1 MIKEHGGNIYGQ
13 SSSIIDFSANIN
25 PLGMPAKVK
34 KAVMESIEKSDIY
47 PDPECVSLRK
57 SISDYEEVPYKKI
70 VCGNGAADL
79 IYRIVSALKPKEAL
93 ITAPAFG
100 EYRKALSEYGCKISE
115 YLLYEDNDFIVDSKI
130 VSCINDRTDI
140 VFLCNPNNPT
150 GRLIP
155 CDVLE
160 MIAKR
165 CIETGTILV
174 SDECFIGF
182 TGKEE
187 THSLKKFFNDNCI
200 ILKAFT
206 KLFAC
211 AGLRAGYAVFGNSDL
226 AEKVRGTGQYWSV
239 SVPAQAVGIAAFQC
253 DDFVKKTIEYICSE
267 RKYLE
272 EQLTECGI
280 RFFSSEANYILIK
293 SFAGLD
299 DMLLNSG
306 IMIRNCGNYR
316 GLSNVFYRI
325 AVRTHSENLRL
336 IETIKK
342 IL

>member
-1 MIKEHGGNIYGQ
+1 MIQEHGGNIYGQ
-13 SSSIIDFSANIN
+13 SSGIIDFSANIN

-34 KAVMESIEKSDIY
+34 KAVIESIEKSDIY
-47 PDPECVSLRK
+47 PDPDCVRLRK
-57 SISDYEEVPYKKI
+57 CISSYEEVPYEKI

-93 ITAPAFG
+93 VTAPTFG

-130 VSCINDRTDI
+130 VSYITDRTDI

-150 GRLIP
+150 GKLIP
-155 CDVLE
+155 CEVME
-160 MIAKR
+160 TIAER
-165 CIETGTILV
+165 CIETDTILV

-182 TGKEE
+182 TGKED
-187 THSLKKFFNDNCI
+187 TQSLKKYLNDNCI

-211 AGLRAGYAVFGNSDL
+211 AGLRAGYAVFGSSEL
-226 AEKVRGTGQYWSV
+226 AEKVRSTGQYWSV
-239 SVPAQAVGIAAFQC
+239 SIPAQAAGIAAFQC
-253 DDFVKKTIEYICSE
+253 DDFTERTIEYICAE
-267 RKYLE
+267 RKFLE
-272 EQLTECGI
+272 EELGKCGI

-299 DMLLNSG
+299 DMLFNNG
-306 IMIRNCGNYR
+306 IMIRNCQNYC
-316 GLSNVFYRI
+316 GLSKGFYRI
-325 AVRTHSENLRL
+325 AVRTHSENFSL
-336 IETIKK
+336 IEAIKK
-342 IL
+342 LV